1 MKLVFFGSPAFALPA
16 LKLLSAD
23 HKLQLVVTQP
33 DRPKGRGKK
42 TKPTPIK
49 KWCLQNEIPV
59 IAPRAIKTTTFAEKL
74 QSCDA
79 DYFVVVAYGRILTKK
94 ILSIPQFGSLNIHP
108 SALPAYRGPAPVNWA
123 LINNEAQIG
132 LTIMEMNEKMDAGPI
147 VRQQLFPV
155 SPDDNAGSLLEKMAR
170 KGAELLNEVLLE
182 EEKTGKKLKRSPQDE
197 SKATYAP
204 FLDTK
209 MAEID
214 WNENARRICGLVR
227 GFDPRPGAFSF
238 YQGKRI
244 KLFSPSLRDFSGKP
258 GEIAGQD
265 QHGLIVNCGK
275 RSLSFGEIQLPGKR
289 RMKSQDVL
297 RGNPIPSGTILGA
310 SPES

>member
-16 LKLLSAD
+16 LKLLNVD
-23 HKLQLVVTQP
+23 HKIDLVVTQP

-42 TKPTPIK
+42 TKPTPVK
-49 KWCLQNEIPV
+49 KWCLENELPV
-59 IAPRAIKTTTFAEKL
+59 ISPRAIRTSGFAEKL
-74 QSCDA
+74 ESCDT

-94 ILSIPQFGSLNIHP
+94 LLSIPQSGCLNIHP

-132 LTIMEMNEKMDAGPI
+132 LSIMEMNDKMDAGPI
-147 VRQQLFPV
+147 VRQKFFPV
-155 SPDDNAGSLLEKMAR
+155 STVDNAGSLLEKMAL
-170 KGAELLNEVLLE
+170 KGAGLLNEVLFE
-182 EEKTGKKLKRSPQDE
+182 EEKSGKKLKRTPQNE

-214 WNENARRICGLVR
+214 WNQSAQSICGIVR
-227 GFDPRPGAFSF
+227 GLDPRPGAFTF
-238 YQGKRI
+238 YHGKRI

-265 QHGLIVNCGK
+265 QYGLIVNCEK
-275 RSLSFGEIQLPGKR
+275 QSLSFGEIQLPGKR